1 MKYHIVLDTNVIV
14 SALITGNKESATVR
28 LLGKILQ
35 DDSIVLLINDEILTE
50 YQEVLHRPK
59 FSIDPVSLNTI
70 LNTLQSIACRV
81 DAPPVCIGLPDPKD
95 VMFVKVSMSVDGSTI
110 VTGNIRHFPNI
121 HNVMTPAQFLEFI
134 ENNQHHGTI

>member
-14 SALITGNKESATVR
+14 SALITRNKESATVR

-95 VMFVKVSMSVDGSTI
+95 VMFVKVSTSVISYI
-110 VTGNIRHFPNI
+110 
-121 HNVMTPAQFLEFI
+121 L
-134 ENNQHHGTI
+134 